1 MFNTISWPDF
11 LFTIA
16 ILCGGYYLIC
26 GTVLYHREILEWLKD
41 AKQTHPHS
49 ADVPT
54 PVEDNG
60 DDLLGKIRKTATVH
74 DDEYLDEADEI
85 QFGKSKAQSA
95 NAEDSSPDIPDPDG
109 ELIIG
114 KVSDLL
120 EEAKTL
126 TSLFADEKA
135 SREDIGAMFRALLE
149 KYTAL
154 TFSRYAEAINIFLYD
169 LCKDACAF
177 ELHPDDVKSW
187 WPSNSHN

>member
-1 MFNTISWPDF
+1 MFNTISWTDF
-11 LFTIA
+11 LLTVA
-16 ILCGGYYLIC
+16 ILCGGYYLVC
-26 GTVLYHREILEWLKD
+26 GTFLYHHEIIEWFKG
-41 AKQTHPHS
+41 AGQIQPRS
-49 ADVPT
+49 ADLPG
-54 PVEDNG
+54 PVEGNA
-60 DDLLGKIRKTATVH
+60 DDLLGKIRKPSTTH

-85 QFGKSKAQSA
+85 QFGERIAQSE
-95 NAEDSSPDIPDPDG
+95 NATNSSQDVPDPDG

-126 TSLFADEKA
+126 TSLFGEEKA

-154 TFSRYAEAINIFLYD
+154 ASTRYAGTINIFLYD

-177 ELHPDDVKSW
+177 ELHADDVKSW
-187 WPSNSHN
+187 WTSKANN

>member
-1 MFNTISWPDF
+1 MFNTISWTDF

-16 ILCGGYYLIC
+16 TLCGGYYLIC
-26 GTVLYHREILEWLKD
+26 GTFLYHREIVEWLKG
-41 AKQTHPHS
+41 ANPIQQRT
-49 ADVPT
+49 ADVPG
-54 PVEDNG
+54 PVEDNA
-60 DDLLGKIRKTATVH
+60 DDLLGKIRKTSATH

-85 QFGKSKAQSA
+85 QFGKSKAQSED
-95 NAEDSSPDIPDPDG
+95 AEDSSPDVPDPDG

-126 TSLFADEKA
+126 ISLFADEKA

-169 LCKDACAF
+169 LCRDACAF
-177 ELHPDDVKSW
+177 ELHLGDVKSW